1 MTDTPT
7 SEVIPDILPP
17 ESNQSLTSPPPVPPK
32 KPGLLRRIFTSRK
45 KQQAVAMQNGY
56 LEMVDLIRAIR
67 SHLDRQETMQSRVMT
82 MLEKVPDTM
91 ERQQEVMYLFKQHVE
106 SGMENNRRLTDSMGN
121 LNNTLASMDE
131 AHRASSRTVTDLI
144 HRSRESE
151 QLLREVMRRSERRM
165 TALLIVFTLFVLGL
179 GFYFARGGMRPRAPR
194 PESAE
199 PAVIKVESTKP
210 APKPEPA
217 KKPAEP
223 AVAKK
228 QTEPAAVEKSK
239 PAKKEKPAPAPA
251 PKATEPA
258 KPEAEPAKEAPAV
271 AKESAPATEPAA
283 EPAPAQIVIELKT
296 PEAVVVTAP
305 VELQPAP
312 AEPAVADA
320 MDKPADAAPP
330 AKKEKARKKSKSKPK
345 PEAAPIAPEEDII
358 PPPAA
363 DAAP

>member
-7 SEVIPDILPP
+7 PEVIPDILPP

-165 TALLIVFTLFVLGL
+165 TALVIFFFLAVVAL
-179 GFYFARGGMRPRAPR
+179 GFYFVRGANRAAAAPA
-194 PESAE
+194 AE
-199 PAVIKVESTKP
+199 PVPAVVAEPTEP
-210 APKPEPA
+210 APVPA
-217 KKPAEP
+217 AQAETPAPPAEKAEFVPPAEP
-223 AVAKK
+223 AAEK
-228 QTEPAAVEKSK
+228 TAEIRPA
-239 PAKKEKPAPAPA
+239 PAKKNKFKHKAKAQDAPPPPAEPVAAPAA
-251 PKATEPA
+251 DEPA
-258 KPEAEPAKEAPAV
+258 LGQPDLTLEQLKPTLDAAV
-271 AKESAPATEPAA
+271 PAA
-283 EPAPAQIVIELKT
+283 AAP
-296 PEAVVVTAP
+296 VTAP
-305 VELQPAP
+305 
-312 AEPAVADA
+312 
-320 MDKPADAAPP
+320 
-330 AKKEKARKKSKSKPK
+330 
-345 PEAAPIAPEEDII
+345 
-358 PPPAA
+358 
-363 DAAP
+363 

>member
-7 SEVIPDILPP
+7 PEVIPDILPP
-17 ESNQSLTSPPPVPPK
+17 ESNQSLTSPPPVPSKARPVA
-32 KPGLLRRIFTSRK
+32 PHLHLAQ

-223 AVAKK
+223 
-228 QTEPAAVEKSK
+228 PS
-239 PAKKEKPAPAPA
+239 P
-251 PKATEPA
+251 
-258 KPEAEPAKEAPAV
+258 
-271 AKESAPATEPAA
+271 
-283 EPAPAQIVIELKT
+283 
-296 PEAVVVTAP
+296 
-305 VELQPAP
+305 
-312 AEPAVADA
+312 
-320 MDKPADAAPP
+320 
-330 AKKEKARKKSKSKPK
+330 RNRRN
-345 PEAAPIAPEEDII
+345 
-358 PPPAA
+358 PPP
-363 DAAP
+363 